1 MAQRSRFDTAALP
14 RVGDPAA
21 AARGL
26 ARWARLGG
34 ADRAAPAGDELEAA
48 LAALFGNSPYLGES
62 ALAEPDV
69 VHGVLR
75 DGPDAL
81 IAELIEQTRDTPLG
95 ARQRF
100 MAALRRHKRR
110 VALAVALADLSDR
123 WSLEQI
129 TGALS
134 RFADLAIRQA
144 LNQALLEAAQRGEVE
159 LDGETDPQ
167 ASSGIAVLGMGTV
180 SYTHLTLPT
189 KRIV

>member
-100 MAALRRHKRR
+100 MAALRR
-110 VALAVALADLSDR
+110 ADL
-123 WSLEQI
+123 
-129 TGALS
+129 
-134 RFADLAIRQA
+134 
-144 LNQALLEAAQRGEVE
+144 LLEIGAGLEEGWLPAAQRGARNRAINAGEPGAAYNDTDDTRNDIGAYGGP
-159 LDGETDPQ
+159 DGDW
-167 ASSGIAVLGMGTV
+167 
-180 SYTHLTLPT
+180 
-189 KRIV
+189 